1 MNLNG
6 VSAAAV
12 QTSFHFH
19 CLSFERGRYR
29 GIEVLIRTLDPSTG
43 DWLAVRPELE
53 PRLDWWSAATDGL
66 SESFESG
73 NAHTLW

>member
-29 GIEVLIRTLDPSTG
+29 GLDPDAGSIHP
-43 DWLAVRPELE
+43 PELE
-53 PRLDWWSAATDGL
+53 PQLDWWSAATDDS
-66 SESFESG
+66 SESFESV